1 MIKDIIK
8 KHIETSRTPVSNES
22 YQLVQDIADILNA
35 EILSVQSGSEV
46 LTWVIPEYWHV
57 KKGVLKRL
65 NGEVL
70 ADFNKNPLYLWTN
83 SINFQ
88 GVISKEE
95 LSKHIFTDELRPSI
109 IPYHYKQG
117 FSIKADNWG
126 FSLPY
131 NLWSNM
137 NDSEYEVDIQVDI
150 HNNENMLTG
159 VSTVGNG
166 GKTYIFAAHTCHPA
180 QGIDGLSNVA
190 LLTQIFKKLQ
200 SMELKNTYKFVFGPE
215 YYAAAVFLERLSDAD
230 LEKVNGAFFLDVIGA
245 NTDLAFSSS
254 FFGDSFIDKVV
265 EHIFSHKITSY
276 EKRGYRDLIGND
288 ETFYNGPFY
297 RIPTITLGQILPK
310 YYHTSDDNYSNI
322 CFDKISEYENLI
334 FDIINI
340 IETDYVPVLK
350 YKGPLC
356 LSRHGLFI
364 DLRENIN
371 GYNHIEYA
379 QIIADGKKSCFDIAL
394 QIGSSYS
401 FIKNF
406 FDMLKSNNLID
417 IKYAE

>member
-8 KHIETSRTPVSNES
+8 KHIHTSRTPVSKES
-22 YQLVQDIADILNA
+22 NQLVQDIADILNA
-35 EILSVQSGSEV
+35 EVISAKSGSEV

-65 NGEVL
+65 NGEVI
-70 ADFNKNPLYLWTN
+70 ADFSENPLYLWTN

-88 GVISKEE
+88 GIISKEE
-95 LSKHIFTDELRPSI
+95 LSKHIFTDKKRPNL

-131 NLWSNM
+131 NVWSNM

-150 HNNENMLTG
+150 NNNENMLTG

-200 SMELKNTYKFVFGPE
+200 SMELKNTYKFVFGAE
-215 YYAAAVFLERLSDAD
+215 YYAAAVFLERLSDDD
-230 LEKVNGAFFLDVIGA
+230 LEKVNGAFFLDIIGA
-245 NTDLAFSSS
+245 NTYFAFSSS
-254 FFGDSFIDKVV
+254 FFGDSFVDKVV
-265 EHIFSHKITSY
+265 EHIFAHKIINY

-288 ETFYNGPFY
+288 EMFYNGPYY

-322 CFDKISEYENLI
+322 CFNKIDEYEKLI
-334 FDIINI
+334 FDIIDI
-340 IETDYVPVLK
+340 IETDYIPVLK

-356 LSRHGLFI
+356 LSRHGLFMDI
-364 DLRENIN
+364 KVNPDAYIHTE
-371 GYNHIEYA
+371 A
-379 QIIADGKKSCFDIAL
+379 MQILADGSRSCFDIACAF
-394 QIGSSYS
+394 G
-401 FIKNF
+401 
-406 FDMLKSNNLID
+406 
-417 IKYAE
+417 A

>member
-8 KHIETSRTPVSNES
+8 KHIHTSRTPVSKES
-22 YQLVQDIADILNA
+22 NQAVQDIADILNA
-35 EILSVQSGSEV
+35 EVISAKSGSEV

-65 NGEVL
+65 NGEVI
-70 ADFNKNPLYLWTN
+70 ADFSENPLYLWTN

-88 GVISKEE
+88 GIISKEE
-95 LSKHIFTDELRPSI
+95 LSKHIFTDKKRPNL

-131 NLWSNM
+131 NVWSNM

-150 HNNENMLTG
+150 NNNENMLTG

-200 SMELKNTYKFVFGPE
+200 SMELKNTYKFVFGAE
-215 YYAAAVFLERLSDAD
+215 YYAAAVFLERLSDDD
-230 LEKVNGAFFLDVIGA
+230 LEKVNGAFFLDIIGA
-245 NTDLAFSSS
+245 NTYFAFSSS
-254 FFGDSFIDKVV
+254 FFGDSFVDKVV
-265 EHIFSHKITSY
+265 EHIFSNNTADFKKY
-276 EKRGYRDLIGND
+276 GYRQLIGND
-288 ETFYNGPFY
+288 EMFYNGPY
-297 RIPTITLGQILPK
+297 YKIPTVTLGQDIPE
-310 YYHTSDDNYSNI
+310 YYHTSGDDYSNI
-322 CFDKISEYENLI
+322 CFDKIDEYEKLI
-334 FDIINI
+334 FNI
-340 IETDYVPVLK
+340 IDVLETDYVPVLK
-350 YKGPLC
+350 YKGPLY
-356 LSRHGLFI
+356 LSRYNLYI
-364 DLRENIN
+364 DIRNN
-371 GYNHIEYA
+371 KDAYKHIEA
-379 QIIADGKKSCFDIAL
+379 MQILADGKLSCFEIA
-394 QIGSSYS
+394 QKIGAEYS
-401 FIKNF
+401 FVKKF
-406 FDMLKSNNLID
+406 FDMIKSNNLID